1 MPMSLW
7 IAGMMQA
14 LPGLTLEQLTVG
26 MNALQVRTLAL
37 GLSQLQQRQHDEW
50 GRMKSHG
57 SKRTE

>member
-14 LPGLTLEQLTVG
+14 LPGLTLEQITVQ
-26 MNALQVRTLAL
+26 MNALQVRTLAV

-50 GRMKSHG
+50 GRIKSHG
-57 SKRTE
+57 NKWTG

>member
-14 LPGLTLEQLTVG
+14 LPGLTLEQLTVD

-37 GLSQLQQRQHDEW
+37 GLSQLQQRQRDEW

-57 SKRTE
+57 SKWTG

>member
-14 LPGLTLEQLTVG
+14 LPGLTLERITVE

-37 GLSQLQQRQHDEW
+37 GLHQLQAWQHDEW
-50 GRMKSHG
+50 RGMKHG
-57 SKRTE
+57 SKITG

>member
-1 MPMSLW
+1 MSLW

-14 LPGLTLEQLTVG
+14 LPGLTLEQITVG

-50 GRMKSHG
+50 RGMQHG
-57 SKRTE
+57 SKRTG